1 MLSPE
6 PDLNVMRAQ
15 LDGAAQVC
23 SDEHR
28 RLSEVRE
35 ALRTQKYEALGSR
48 WSSLIDA
55 SDRCRRNPASMPAQP
70 PPRADATSTW
80 WRAEGKVDDC
90 PFDAESGDAARKLH
104 LRARAAAARP
114 VLYGALQGVVDQI
127 NSAAHPC
134 ELGLSGLVFPL
145 PFADERALLVGGTR
159 RCDLVAVPTR
169 PPRSADSTAAC
180 VSCRVEAEDPYVLAC
195 LCALLDKGDLPLRV
209 ERSRARLL
217 ERQAFPHER
226 TSIDVQVTVTYPSD
240 PDAYKGTS
248 VEAPPSNEEEEEEAV
263 PPPET
268 VPDEAVPEDEAVAD
282 APVPAPEEAPSP
294 DEPVAESPGRL
305 KDVVE
310 RVMDGEVTEEPAP
323 PAFDES
329 LAGADLALATIRL
342 GLASYNALETHDEPF
357 RRIASLTDENARRK
371 HLFSH
376 KLPFL
381 DPDTWQLRTP
391 EDVERLRNQRGAEVV
406 QEDDVDK
413 LRASNA
419 AQHDKIVLMRRA
431 AAKAKRDHA
440 DEVAKTSEELSATR
454 DALER
459 ATAALAARA
468 DDVAALE
475 AELARLRQAPA
486 APASPVKAPSP
497 VKPSP
502 AQRRRK
508 TGVAVQASTR
518 MRRGGARVA
527 PGSGS

>member
-1 MLSPE
+1 M
-6 PDLNVMRAQ
+6 
-15 LDGAAQVC
+15 
-23 SDEHR
+23 
-28 RLSEVRE
+28 
-35 ALRTQKYEALGSR
+35 
-48 WSSLIDA
+48 
-55 SDRCRRNPASMPAQP
+55 
-70 PPRADATSTW
+70 
-80 WRAEGKVDDC
+80 
-90 PFDAESGDAARKLH
+90 
-104 LRARAAAARP
+104 
-114 VLYGALQGVVDQI
+114 
-127 NSAAHPC
+127 
-134 ELGLSGLVFPL
+134 
-145 PFADERALLVGGTR
+145 
-159 RCDLVAVPTR
+159 
-169 PPRSADSTAAC
+169 
-180 VSCRVEAEDPYVLAC
+180 
-195 LCALLDKGDLPLRV
+195 
-209 ERSRARLL
+209 
-217 ERQAFPHER
+217 
-226 TSIDVQVTVTYPSD
+226 
-240 PDAYKGTS
+240 
-248 VEAPPSNEEEEEEAV
+248 
-263 PPPET
+263 
-268 VPDEAVPEDEAVAD
+268 
-282 APVPAPEEAPSP
+282 
-294 DEPVAESPGRL
+294 
-305 KDVVE
+305 
-310 RVMDGEVTEEPAP
+310 
-323 PAFDES
+323 
-329 LAGADLALATIRL
+329 
-342 GLASYNALETHDEPF
+342 ASYNALETHDEPF